1 MLNEYLSSYKFT
13 SAKTCPVNKTL
24 LLCKY
29 AVYSNKIDQFWYSIM
44 NN

>member
-13 SAKTCPVNKTL
+13 LAKKPLVNKTL

-29 AVYSNKIDQFWYSIM
+29 AVL
-44 NN
+44 